1 MFSLAGGHD
10 GSSYLNS
17 VECYDPK
24 LDQWSSKVAPAGSCR
39 TSVGVAVLGE
49 CVYAVGGQDGL
60 ACLSLV
66 ERYVHSHISCSLPH
80 SYIPLRYNPATNKWQ
95 QVCSMTKPRLGVG
108 VAALG
113 GYLYAVGGSDGESPL
128 SSVERSAP

>member
-1 MFSLAGGHD
+1 MKLPPGEGGHD
-10 GSSYLNS
+10 GNSYLNS

-24 LDQWSSKVAPAGSCR
+24 SDQWSSEVAPTGCCR
-39 TSVGVAVLGE
+39 TSVGVTVLGN

-66 ERYVHSHISCSLPH
+66 ERSASLSIQNTLRLVFFHS
-80 SYIPLRYNPATNKWQ
+80 RYDPTTNKWQ
-95 QVCSMTKPRLGVG
+95 QVSSMKTPRLGVG
-108 VAALG
+108 VASLG

-128 SSVERSAP
+128 ASAER